1 VFRRKRTPES
11 LTQLLRETQSLP
23 CREDLEDWVKQFEKD
38 GQFTE
43 KEILNAFRLYDEDG
57 SGTISRD
64 ELKNVIELIGESMDD
79 SEMEELVREAD
90 VNGDGNI
97 NYQEFVN
104 MVLLEKF

>member
-1 VFRRKRTPES
+1 MKE
-11 LTQLLRETQSLP
+11 
-23 CREDLEDWVKQFEKD
+23 FEKD

-90 VNGDGNI
+90 INGDGAI